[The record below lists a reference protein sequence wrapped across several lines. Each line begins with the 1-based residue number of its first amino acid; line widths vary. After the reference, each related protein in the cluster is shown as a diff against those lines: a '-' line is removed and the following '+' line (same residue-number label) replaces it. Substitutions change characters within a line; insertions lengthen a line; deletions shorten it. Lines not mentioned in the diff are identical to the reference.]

1 MGTCTRP
8 LDHCRVFTVSP
19 VMPVAAASGWV
30 ADWGEPGVVLN
41 TQDTEPDGDGVLL
54 VTETWSL
61 QA

>member
-1 MGTCTRP
+1 
-8 LDHCRVFTVSP
+8 
-19 VMPVAAASGWV
+19 MPVAAASGWV